1 MKLLYYSSWRFM
13 GRHPLQLFLSILG
26 IALGVAVV
34 VGIDLAS
41 DSAREGFKLS
51 AKSIAGSTTH
61 QIIANNHAVPES
73 VYVQIRTRLGF
84 QKAAPLIRAY
94 VSLPQFDNQTAQL
107 LGIDPFSE
115 SGVRDFHQE
124 TFENLESDSLQ
135 RLLTKPDT
143 ILVSEPFL
151 QKYGLKQGDRLQVRT
166 GSVTHALEIVD
177 SFSIASSPQLQNLL
191 LSDISTAQEILKLP
205 GFISQIDLVIE
216 EPQTPVLDQINA
228 LLPTGVQITEVGEQ
242 SRALARLS
250 DSFEL
255 NLTAL
260 SLLGLLVGMFLIY
273 NTMMFSVLQRR
284 EILARLR
291 VMGVTK
297 KEVLVTVLGE
307 ALIIALIATILGL
320 IMGWLLAKLL
330 MIFIT
335 QTINDLYYVL
345 QVTQL
350 QWSMLSLIKAISLG
364 IGATLLS
371 AAIPALEAAYT
382 RPISVLQRFDIEQKI
397 QRWSRWLLLVGLLGC
412 LLVYFLI
419 RWQIG
424 GIITGFAA
432 VFLLII
438 SLTLLLPWI
447 THYLLIALSHIMRL
461 FFSLPGK
468 MAVKNIANS
477 LSRTMVAI
485 AALTVAVSAALGLAI
500 MIDSFRHTV
509 DEWLGGYFKADFYIA
524 PIGVESGSISSPL
537 SPSLI
542 KKISPMEG
550 IKLISTNRRVH
561 FYLDNQFHNLMVLDI
576 PQSSFTAFRL
586 KEGKT
591 ESAKKAYFEQQGVII
606 SEPYAY
612 RHKLKVGDMIKLP
625 TDKGMRGFKVAGI
638 FYDYG
643 SEHGVINMS
652 RKTYAEFW
660 SDSTINSVGVY
671 LEPGADSNQVQA
683 QILQMAHSSDIQLVS
698 RAEIHEESMRIFDR
712 TFKITHVL
720 KLLVIIVAFV
730 GILSAL
736 MAIELERAR
745 DFAILRAIGL
755 TPKQLAALVG
765 IETFSMGLIAAVLA
779 IPMGLAMAYMLI
791 DVINFRSFGWS
802 MQFVVN
808 VQAFLTSTLLAV
820 VAALVAGVYPAW
832 HLSTTEPA
840 LVLRGE

>member
-13 GRHPLQLFLSILG
+13 GRHPLQLLLSILG
-26 IALGVAVV
+26 VALGVAVV

-41 DSAREGFKLS
+41 YSAREGFKLS
-51 AKSIAGSTTH
+51 AESIAGSTTH
-61 QIIANNHAVPES
+61 QIIANNHGVPES

-94 VSLPQFDNQTAQL
+94 VSLPDNQTGQL

-115 SGVRDFHQE
+115 SGVRDFHQQ

-135 RLLTKPDT
+135 RLLTKPAT
-143 ILVSEPFL
+143 ILVSESFL
-151 QKYGLKQGDRLQVRT
+151 QRYGLKKGDKIQVRT

-177 SFSIASSPQLQNLL
+177 SFSSQLQNWLL
-191 LSDISTAQEILKLP
+191 CDISTAQEILNLP

-216 EPQTPVLDQINA
+216 EPQTLDKIKA
-228 LLPTGVQITEVGEQ
+228 LLPTGVQITEAGEQ

-260 SLLGLLVGMFLIY
+260 SLLSLLVGMFLIY

-307 ALIIALIATILGL
+307 ALVIALIATLLGL

-330 MIFIT
+330 IIFVA

-350 QWSMLSLIKAISLG
+350 QWSMHSMIKAISLG

-371 AAIPALEAAYT
+371 AAIPAMEAAYT
-382 RPISVLQRFDIEQKI
+382 RPVSVLQRFKIEQKI
-397 QRWSRWLLLVGLLGC
+397 QRWNRWLLLLGLVGC

-424 GIITGFAA
+424 GIITGFVA

-447 THYLLIALSHIMRL
+447 TQYLLIALSYVMQF

-485 AALTVAVSAALGLAI
+485 AALTVAVSAAMGLAI

-509 DEWLGGYFKADFYIA
+509 DEWLGGYFKADFYVT
-524 PIGVESGSISSPL
+524 PIGVESSPL

-542 KKISPMEG
+542 KKISQIEG
-550 IKLISTNRRVH
+550 IRLISTSRRVR
-561 FYLDNQFHNLMVLDI
+561 FYLDHQYHNLMVLDI

-591 ESAKKAYFEQQGVII
+591 ELAKKAYFEQQGVII

-612 RHKLKVGDMIKLP
+612 RHQLKLGDMLKLP
-625 TDKGMRGFKVAGI
+625 TDKGMQGFKVAGI

-652 RKTYAEFW
+652 RKTYAQFW
-660 SDSTINSVGVY
+660 SDSIINSVGVY
-671 LEPGADSNQVQA
+671 LESGADSHQVQA
-683 QILQMAHSSDIQLVS
+683 QILAHSQDIELIS
-698 RAEIHEESMRIFDR
+698 RAELHEESMKVFDR
-712 TFKITHVL
+712 TFRITHVL

-779 IPMGLAMAYMLI
+779 IPMGLAMAYMLT

-808 VQAFLTSTLLAV
+808 AQAFITSTLLAV

-832 HLSTTEPA
+832 HLSTTA
-840 LVLRGE
+840 LILRGE

>member
-1 MKLLYYSSWRFM
+1 M
-13 GRHPLQLFLSILG
+13 
-26 IALGVAVV
+26 
-34 VGIDLAS
+34 
-41 DSAREGFKLS
+41 
-51 AKSIAGSTTH
+51 
-61 QIIANNHAVPES
+61 IIGYNM
-73 VYVQIRTRLGF
+73 
-84 QKAAPLIRAY
+84 
-94 VSLPQFDNQTAQL
+94 
-107 LGIDPFSE
+107 
-115 SGVRDFHQE
+115 
-124 TFENLESDSLQ
+124 
-135 RLLTKPDT
+135 
-143 ILVSEPFL
+143 
-151 QKYGLKQGDRLQVRT
+151 
-166 GSVTHALEIVD
+166 
-177 SFSIASSPQLQNLL
+177 
-191 LSDISTAQEILKLP
+191 
-205 GFISQIDLVIE
+205 
-216 EPQTPVLDQINA
+216 
-228 LLPTGVQITEVGEQ
+228 
-242 SRALARLS
+242 
-250 DSFEL
+250 
-255 NLTAL
+255 
-260 SLLGLLVGMFLIY
+260 VGMFLIY

-307 ALIIALIATILGL
+307 ALLIALIATLLGL

-330 MIFIT
+330 IIFVA

-350 QWSMLSLIKAISLG
+350 QWSMLSVIKAISLG

-371 AAIPALEAAYT
+371 AAIPAMEAVYT
-382 RPISVLQRFDIEQKI
+382 RPVSVLQRFKIEQKI
-397 QRWSRWLLLVGLLGC
+397 QRWNRRLLLLGLVGC

-424 GIITGFAA
+424 GIITGFVA

-447 THYLLIALSHIMRL
+447 TQYLLIALSYVMQF

-485 AALTVAVSAALGLAI
+485 AALTVAVSAAMGLGI

-509 DEWLGGYFKADFYIA
+509 DEWLGGYFKADFYVT
-524 PIGVESGSISSPL
+524 PIGVESSPL

-542 KKISPMEG
+542 KKIPQIEG
-550 IKLISTNRRVH
+550 IRLISTSRRVR
-561 FYLDNQFHNLMVLDI
+561 FYLDHQYHNLMVLDI

-591 ESAKKAYFEQQGVII
+591 ELAKKAYFEQQGVII

-612 RHKLKVGDMIKLP
+612 RHQLKLGDMLKLP

-652 RKTYAEFW
+652 RKTYAQFW
-660 SDSTINSVGVY
+660 SDSIINSVGVY
-671 LEPGADSNQVQA
+671 LESGADSHQVQA
-683 QILQMAHSSDIQLVS
+683 QILAHSQDIELIS
-698 RAEIHEESMRIFDR
+698 RAELHEESMKVFDR
-712 TFKITHVL
+712 TFRITHVL

-779 IPMGLAMAYMLI
+779 IPMGLAMAYMLT

-808 VQAFLTSTLLAV
+808 AQAFITSTLLAV

-832 HLSTTEPA
+832 HLSTTA
-840 LVLRGE
+840 LILRGE